1 MSFYGEDLAYIHDAG
16 FTSLAVLAADRLI
29 EELHRL
35 SKGGLVVELGCG
47 SGVAASRLGAAGFDV
62 VGIDASPAMLAL
74 ARKRA
79 PRAIFVEESFVSA
92 EIPPCD
98 AVLAAGE
105 VFNSLD
111 DTANTP
117 KALERVFARV
127 FKALWPGGLFMLDV
141 AGPGRIA
148 GGGPVTSTWVGTDC
162 AVISTA
168 VEAPK
173 RATLTRSATTLRKV
187 DGRIRM
193 GEEVHA
199 QRLIPAARVLELLRK
214 AGFKVRTL
222 QGYDGER
229 FAPGHSVFAARRP

>member
-16 FTSLAVLAADRLI
+16 FTSLAELAADRLI

-35 SKGGLVVELGCG
+35 SKGGLVVEIGCG
-47 SGVAASRLGAAGFDV
+47 SGVAAARLGAAGFDV

-74 ARKRA
+74 ARERA
-79 PRAIFVEESFVSA
+79 PRATFVEESFVSA
-92 EIPPCD
+92 EVPPCD
-98 AVLAAGE
+98 AVLAADE

-127 FKALWPGGLFMLDV
+127 FKALWPGGVFLFDV
-141 AGPGRIA
+141 AGPGRLA
-148 GGGPVTSTWVGTDC
+148 GSGPITTTWVGEDC
-162 AVISTA
+162 ATISTA
-168 VEAPK
+168 TEDTK
-173 RATLTRSATTLRKV
+173 RATLTRSVTTLRKV
-187 DGRIRM
+187 GGKLRT

-222 QGYDGER
+222 QGYRGER
-229 FAPGHSVFAARRP
+229 FAPGHSVFIARRP